1 MINCADFMA
10 EIGNYL
16 DGEAAAEVRRQL
28 EAHLAH
34 CQTCQVVYDSARK
47 TVKVLTNSGSFD
59 LSEAAS
65 KPITENIMAMIRS
78 QRRSE

>member
-16 DGEAAAEVRRQL
+16 DGAAAADVRRQL

-47 TVKVLTNSGSFD
+47 TVRVLTNSGSFD

-65 KPITENIMAMIRS
+65 KPITENIMAMIRG
-78 QRRSE
+78 QQRSE